1 MKKPMQSRAEQRM
14 SKLNSSARKKVH
26 QSGGEKGC
34 ISAVT
39 EKSIWNLMCGRKE
52 VLLCS
57 IVLSF
62 FFPHTTCSDPLCF
75 YAIAQK
81 RSQSDWFHWFP
92 LEKIQPQTSRSL
104 PMGGLTMMSCNGV

>member
-14 SKLNSSARKKVH
+14 SKLNLSARKKVH
-26 QSGGEKGC
+26 QSGGEKVC

-52 VLLCS
+52 VPLCS

-62 FFPHTTCSDPLCF
+62 FSTYNLFRPALFLCDHTKEVAERLVPLVSTGKDPATNFPEP
-75 YAIAQK
+75 
-81 RSQSDWFHWFP
+81 P
-92 LEKIQPQTSRSL
+92 
-104 PMGGLTMMSCNGV
+104 NGRFDHDEL